1 MSLEKLG
8 HSMENICLVV
18 LTSKSFL
25 KRGEPI
31 RKIQE
36 K

>member
-1 MSLEKLG
+1 MSPEKLG
-8 HSMENICLVV
+8 HSME
-18 LTSKSFL
+18 KSAWL
-25 KRGEPI
+25 SLHQIIIKRGEPI